1 MFRVRSEWSRNQA
14 SRLRLLCRLITGHL
28 PGLVALEHAI
38 DAPSAR
44 PAELALGRIRRFP
57 RTIVRPSGS
66 PKPVAYL
73 WIMGRHSP
81 QFAVIEFVLLVVQML
96 AWFHGFASSIIP

>member
-57 RTIVRPSGS
+57 RTIVS
-66 PKPVAYL
+66 PALPADPVPDL
-73 WIMGRHSP
+73 RVVGGHSP
-81 QFAVIEFVLLVVQML
+81 QFAVGEFALLVVQML
-96 AWFHGFASSIIP
+96 AWFHGFAS